1 MSKSILTIID
11 RLNLIQESILQI
23 ELYSS
28 EIKSSDD
35 FLLSP
40 HGMICFDACI
50 LRLQVIGETVKRLFN
65 EKDNPLVN
73 CPDIPWKEIIG
84 LRNIISHEY
93 LSVDEEIIFDIIKN
107 EIPSLKRAI
116 QSLKDNSL

>member
-1 MSKSILTIID
+1 MSKGILTIID

-28 EIKSSDD
+28 EIKNPND

-40 HGMICFDACI
+40 HGMVYFDACI
-50 LRLQVIGETVKRLFN
+50 LRLQVIGETVRRLFC

-93 LSVDEEIIFDIIKN
+93 LSVDEVIIFDIIKN
-107 EIPSLKRAI
+107 EIPSLKQAI
-116 QSLKDNSL
+116 QKLID